1 MLRALTVLLLGV
13 ALAGDDVRAPLIFF
27 RKPDKETAREI
38 DGYISN
44 NGLGASTRKA
54 RTKARFKLRKI
65 GAWSVPPL
73 MATIAGRERLKDV
86 RIPMNATMTLARVL
100 DPQCIPALQEVAKTH
115 RDKQVR
121 KTACL
126 VLGIF
131 GEDAKHP
138 GSVELLGKLLLDKDP
153 RKEHQ
158 RTAALGLGKIPT
170 EDARIRLL
178 GPLETLPGQEHQ
190 AAAILLG
197 ACLRSPKAE
206 PLRFVHHEERIV
218 RLVAATCL
226 LIRPARAQ
234 EVEKLLALVKRPN
247 KDERLRAIHFHA
259 LGAMPRT
266 QEIRD
271 RLLDCAKTS
280 REEKEVR
287 VAALIE
293 LAREWNVRS
302 NFPALKRAW
311 VPLKARNDPL
321 AAALLFAM
329 VRSGDPEAIDIL
341 LRVVKQ
347 GSDLMRFYAAGSLL
361 HYAFLTRTDERQ
373 PREDKIRDAVARFR
387 SSRVSNLRKLDDLRG
402 AAAYESDLEKRA
414 EIAREHLRTIRDRF
428 RLHLWDWTP
437 EDRAWSQV
445 NELLV
450 DILEL
455 DDIADRGD
463 VFGREGESDD
473 GGDDGGSEEDGP
485 TDNPEKKLG
494 ADAKVGRAVTGTPDE
509 QDMLDFLREE
519 PYYGPGDLGG
529 S

>member
-1 MLRALTVLLLGV
+1 MLRALTALCLGV
-13 ALAGDDVRAPLIFF
+13 AFAGDDVRAPLIFF
-27 RKPDKETAREI
+27 RKPDRETAREI
-38 DGYISN
+38 EGYISN
-44 NGLGASTRKA
+44 NGLGASTRKSRTRA
-54 RTKARFKLRKI
+54 RRELRKI

-73 MATIAGRERLKDV
+73 TATIAGRKRLKDI
-86 RIPMNATMTLARVL
+86 RIPMNATMTLARIL
-100 DPQCIPALQEVAKTH
+100 DPQCVPALQEVAKTH
-115 RDKQVR
+115 RDPEVR

-126 VLGIF
+126 ALGIF
-131 GEDAKHP
+131 GEDPKYP
-138 GSVELLGKLLLDKDP
+138 GSVELLGRLLGENDP

-158 RTAALGLGKIPT
+158 RAAALGLGKIAT

-178 GPLETLPGQEHQ
+178 GQLEALPSQEHQ

-197 ACLRSPKAE
+197 ACLRSPKVE
-206 PLRFVHHEERIV
+206 PLRFVQHKERIV

-226 LIRPARAQ
+226 LIRPVRAQ
-234 EVEKLLALVKRPN
+234 RVETLLGLVKRPN
-247 KDERLRAIHFHA
+247 KDERLRALHFHA

-266 QEIRD
+266 EAIRK

-280 REEKEVR
+280 REEKGVR

-302 NFPALKRAW
+302 NLPVLKRAW
-311 VPLKARNDPL
+311 TPLKARNDPL

-347 GSDLMRFYAAGSLL
+347 GSDLMRFYAGGSLL

-373 PREDKIRDAVARFR
+373 EREGHIRDAVARFR
-387 SSRVSNLRKLDDLRG
+387 SSRLSGLRKLDDLRG
-402 AAAYESDLEKRA
+402 AAAYKSDLAKRA
-414 EIAREHLRTIRDRF
+414 EIAREHFRTIRDRF

-437 EDRAWSQV
+437 EDRAWSLV

-455 DDIADRGD
+455 DDIAHRGD
-463 VFGREGESDD
+463 VFGREGESGD
-473 GGDDGGSEEDGP
+473 GGDDGRSEDDGP
-485 TDNPEKKLG
+485 SDNPEKKLG
-494 ADAKVGRAVTGTPDE
+494 TDAKVGRAVTGTPDE

-519 PYYGPGDLGG
+519 PYYGPRDLGG